1 MLGIEMMINNVLKA
15 NGIDPA
21 AVVQMIQ
28 NLAKETIAFM
38 ERTDRRQEE
47 LLARMSALENIY
59 SETVEATDNQPQLPL
74 IEQEH

>member
-1 MLGIEMMINNVLKA
+1 MYGIEMMINNVLKA

-21 AVVQMIQ
+21 AVVLMIQ

-59 SETVEATDNQPQLPL
+59 SETVEATDNQPELPM